1 MKKIILLSIGC
12 MMSILTFGR
21 NHVSENATI
30 VADTIFYTS
39 NMLSAV
45 NRADASYYRLLLKA
59 GKGTNTQDMFQDFY
73 LDGTLKA
80 EGSYSFID
88 LSNDAN
94 TILNGEITTYYV
106 NGKERWHGHY
116 VNGKRHGYFTLQM
129 RDGSIA
135 VVEFVNGKS
144 KYDYYTVTNPDG
156 NMQKHSISELK
167 SLL

>member
-106 NGKERWHGHY
+106 NGK
-116 VNGKRHGYFTLQM
+116 RHGYFTLQM